1 MGTVEQI
8 SAIVTALATSSLAV
22 IAWWQLS
29 RYTNQLRA
37 EFLYTISKDLDAWLR
52 KHKPA
57 RDWIFK
63 GSDSE
68 RLRRERYDEWEF
80 DDFLGFFETIWSF
93 DKKGLVDKEMV
104 YDLFSDYLIDVYEA
118 NDFEIGKII
127 EELRKEGNENDLYIG
142 VEELYKE
149 MKKLEA
155 KK

>member
-1 MGTVEQI
+1 
-8 SAIVTALATSSLAV
+8 
-22 IAWWQLS
+22 
-29 RYTNQLRA
+29 
-37 EFLYTISKDLDAWLR
+37 
-52 KHKPA
+52 
-57 RDWIFK
+57 
-63 GSDSE
+63 
-68 RLRRERYDEWEF
+68 
-80 DDFLGFFETIWSF
+80 
-93 DKKGLVDKEMV
+93 MV